1 MTMTTESEFD
11 SQPGRYSRG
20 CGFIFFAIML
30 VVSAAWGAALGGFV
44 WILEDSQSTISALEE
59 FRPKIGSK
67 VYSADGYLL
76 GEFTRESRQLVQLS
90 EIPLHLQKAFL
101 ATEDHVFYE
110 HKGVRPDA
118 ILNAALY
125 IARTGR
131 VRGGSTI
138 TQQVV
143 RNVDVTG
150 VSREVSL
157 QRKMKE
163 AIIALQLERQYTK
176 DEILELYLN
185 MLFLGI
191 SAHGVE
197 AASQQYFSK
206 SVRDLTL
213 SESAMLAGLA
223 RAPNAQQPF
232 RNFQNAL
239 TRRNIVLDQMRE
251 HRFITEQEHAQ
262 AMAEDLA
269 ESVITPEERT
279 ELFEKGQGILPPN
292 QGRAPYFFEEVR
304 QFLLEDAEIP
314 EDELYGG
321 GLQIYTTLNME
332 MQQAAEDALLT
343 RLDEFDADK
352 LEYLTSRGKKEEFV
366 PVSGGLVTLDNRPG
380 EEGYVRAM
388 VGGRDFR
395 ENQYNT
401 VTQAYRQPGSSVK
414 PFVWAAAI
422 DNGYTPADI
431 VIDEPFQ
438 YVTPLGQIWRPK
450 NFDGEFHGPITL
462 RRALERSVNIVS
474 IKLVQQLGM
483 PLVRSY
489 IQRSGISKPIDTTA
503 KLTIALGV
511 HQATPMEQ
519 AVAYSIFRHNG
530 DMWKPTIVTEVR
542 DRDGFV
548 RYKSN
553 HDEKLVPDVLPD
565 NVAYIMNYLLQGVAT
580 YGTGARTAPLERP
593 RGGKTGTT
601 NDSRDAWFCGFT
613 NQFTGVVWL
622 GYRDNRPLG
631 SGINYTGGRLASP
644 VWTEFMI
651 EAHKGLPIKDFEAP
665 EGVEF
670 YNIDRET
677 GLRGGKFR
685 EAFLE
690 GTKPPENW
698 PMFLDTESGFQDEL
712 EQMLL
717 EEL

>member
-1 MTMTTESEFD
+1 
-11 SQPGRYSRG
+11 
-20 CGFIFFAIML
+20 
-30 VVSAAWGAALGGFV
+30 
-44 WILEDSQSTISALEE
+44 
-59 FRPKIGSK
+59 
-67 VYSADGYLL
+67 
-76 GEFTRESRQLVQLS
+76 
-90 EIPLHLQKAFL
+90 
-101 ATEDHVFYE
+101 
-110 HKGVRPDA
+110 
-118 ILNAALY
+118 
-125 IARTGR
+125 
-131 VRGGSTI
+131 
-138 TQQVV
+138 
-143 RNVDVTG
+143 
-150 VSREVSL
+150 
-157 QRKMKE
+157 
-163 AIIALQLERQYTK
+163 
-176 DEILELYLN
+176 
-185 MLFLGI
+185 
-191 SAHGVE
+191 
-197 AASQQYFSK
+197 
-206 SVRDLTL
+206 
-213 SESAMLAGLA
+213 
-223 RAPNAQQPF
+223 
-232 RNFQNAL
+232 
-239 TRRNIVLDQMRE
+239 
-251 HRFITEQEHAQ
+251 
-262 AMAEDLA
+262 
-269 ESVITPEERT
+269 
-279 ELFEKGQGILPPN
+279 
-292 QGRAPYFFEEVR
+292 
-304 QFLLEDAEIP
+304 
-314 EDELYGG
+314 
-321 GLQIYTTLNME
+321 
-332 MQQAAEDALLT
+332 
-343 RLDEFDADK
+343 
-352 LEYLTSRGKKEEFV
+352 V